1 MATCRSCEALII
13 WAETTN
19 GKRMPIDE
27 RPTAK
32 GNLVYVS
39 GEARAAT
46 DDDRRLKR
54 PLYTSHFATCPDAA
68 TFRRR

>member
-1 MATCRSCEALII
+1 MAACRSCEAPVI
-13 WAETTN
+13 WAETTT
-19 GKRMPIDE
+19 GKKMPLDA

-32 GNLVYVS
+32 GNLVFLAGV
-39 GEARAAT
+39 ARGAT
-46 DDDRRLKR
+46 DEDRRLKR